1 MFMKAGGA
9 DLLKTGTASR
19 EVRVGITQVSVGM
32 MRVGVGMMWVGVGIT
47 LGRVVITWSG
57 FRVGTKQ
64 CRDNTG
70 QFCTEKYYI
79 CVYGMHTQGHV

>member
-32 MRVGVGMMWVGVGIT
+32 MRVGVGMMRVGVGMMWVSVGIT

-70 QFCTEKYYI
+70 QFCIEKY
-79 CVYGMHTQGHV
+79 